1 MKAKI
6 IARKILFVLF
16 LLCFLPYVF
25 VLAVST
31 YYAIA
36 GYEVRAF
43 LSGELIKTLYGAQA
57 FAELAIFLLAI
68 LWYFAI
74 IPICLAYQVIYV
86 IAKLILSNKKKN
98 GD

>member
-1 MKAKI
+1 MKI
-6 IARKILFVLF
+6 TARKVSFAVF

-25 VLAVST
+25 IIGVST

-43 LSGELIKTLYGAQA
+43 LSGELVKTLYGMQA
-57 FAELAIFLLAI
+57 FAESATFLIAVF
-68 LWYFAI
+68 WYFAI
-74 IPICLAYQVIYV
+74 IPMCLAYQVIYLLV
-86 IAKLILSNKKKN
+86 RFILWDKKKN